1 MKRFRFLDWKVYK
14 HSKELFAFTLKIVRK
29 IPKEY
34 RYEIGSQL
42 IRSSLSVV
50 LNIAEGAGKNSDKEL
65 NHFFDI
71 SLGSLF
77 EVFATADVLR
87 ENKLMDDSD
96 FSTISE
102 YVESIGD
109 QLGGFKKSIKSGM

>member
-1 MKRFRFLDWKVYK
+1 MGKFRFSDWQVYK
-14 HSKELFAFTLKIVRK
+14 HSKELFSFILKIVGK
-29 IPKEY
+29 LPKEY

-42 IRSSLSVV
+42 VRSSLSVV

-77 EVFATADVLR
+77 EVFATADILS
-87 ENKLMDDSD
+87 ENKLIDAKD
-96 FSTISE
+96 FSNIIK

-109 QLGGFKKSIKSGM
+109 QLGGFKKSINSKK